1 MSKFST
7 HENTDF
13 KELSASDHF
22 LTIEE
27 GEFKDVS
34 FSFGKIE
41 FLGEDDDGQ
50 GHVKFDYDLLQVPDS
65 IILQESAETRERL
78 ENVIGEILHE
88 ILVDMTVNN
97 GEADEIGNADTE
109 QFVA

>member
-1 MSKFST
+1 MFKFST
-7 HENTDF
+7 HENNDF
-13 KELSASDHF
+13 KEISNSDHF

-27 GEFKDVS
+27 GEFKDIS

-41 FLGEDDDGQ
+41 FLGEDDEGQ
-50 GHVKFDYDLLQVPDS
+50 GHVKFDYDLIQVPDS
-65 IILQESAETRERL
+65 IILQENTETRERL

-97 GEADEIGNADTE
+97 GEADETGDTDTE
-109 QFVA
+109 QSVT

>member
-1 MSKFST
+1 MFKFST
-7 HENTDF
+7 HENNDF
-13 KELSASDHF
+13 KEVSTSDHF

-41 FLGEDDDGQ
+41 FVGEDDEGQ

-65 IILQESAETRERL
+65 ITLQENTETRERL

-97 GEADEIGNADTE
+97 GETDEIGDVDTE
-109 QFVA
+109 QLIA